1 MPFDFEYSVQV
12 QKYVNGFKLHYII
25 PNKYFEG
32 KSEEFE
38 TFLNKIRERK
48 DENDFIPY
56 KGLIDI
62 TDIDINKTI
71 DELMKMKCVKLTPES
86 YFLSVKHHII
96 QEFKQFNRIYYQIKG
111 FNSKLNG
118 NDIYSQIAKKHI
130 SDKTKSCLD
139 ELIKTYKSELE
150 HDFKGLVNFDE
161 YSEENK
167 NLNKLHTNI
176 LLALNNHEKEYEG
189 VCFELSNLDEN
200 NSKND
205 ECIENIMYYKL
216 ANRVSV
222 RIMKQGRKENKEN
235 KERNEKRG
243 RKVNKDRNE
252 RNERKWRSKTNRPKR
267 NGNQKSRN
275 QRKFKEY

>member
-32 KSEEFE
+32 NPEEFE
-38 TFLNKIRERK
+38 TFLNKIREKK
-48 DENDFIPY
+48 DELDFTPY
-56 KGLIDI
+56 KEIFN
-62 TDIDINKTI
+62 TTNI
-71 DELMKMKCVKLTPES
+71 DEIISGLLRMKCIKLTPES

-96 QEFKQFNRIYYQIKG
+96 QEFKQFNRIYYQLKG
-111 FNSKLNG
+111 FNFKING

-130 SDKTKSCLD
+130 FDKTKSCLD

-150 HDFKGLVNFDE
+150 YDFKGLVNFDE

-189 VCFELSNLDEN
+189 ICFELSNLNEN

-205 ECIENIMYYKL
+205 ESIENIIYYKL
-216 ANRVSV
+216 SNRVSV
-222 RIMKQGRKENKEN
+222 RIMKQERKENKEYE
-235 KERNEKRG
+235 KRERNEK
-243 RKVNKDRNE
+243 KERNM
-252 RNERKWRSKTNRPKR
+252 RNERKWRSKTNKPKR
-267 NGNQKSRN
+267 NGNQKPKN